1 MAKLYR
7 IAINHSENKVGFA
20 YRNRNEFKECLDDI
34 LDSVDGFDEG
44 ETEIRLSVR
53 EENDKE

>member
-7 IAINHSENKVGFA
+7 IAINQGENKIGFA
-20 YRNRNEFKECLDDI
+20 YRNRNEFKEILDNI

-44 ETEIRLSVR
+44 DTEIRLSVR
-53 EENDKE
+53 EENENE